1 MRPTPIAR
9 STLGAKLSAP
19 AVDPSQVLRR
29 SVDARM
35 DGATSARL
43 TLIHAPAGFGKTTTM
58 LQYRA
63 RLEALGIATAWLT
76 LDASDNDVSRL
87 LDGLDAATSVLAGPA
102 TGAEPAHTD
111 THTDTHSQ
119 PLAAS
124 RDLATQALGI
134 FDLLANRVE
143 PFVLFLDDFELVQAP
158 AATELVREI
167 IENLPRRGHLVIGS
181 RSAPDIGLGRLR
193 VHGQLLEVDVDC
205 LRFSIEE
212 TVEFLANHGVANLG
226 FDQLALLHQKT
237 DGWVAALR
245 LASVALYQRQDRERL
260 IDHFSG
266 SDGALAEYLAQDVL
280 ARQAEEVRHFLLC
293 TSILRHLNPSLCDAL
308 LPGTDSAAML
318 RRLASANVFLSP
330 MEGDQ
335 ASYRYHS
342 LFADFLQAELTR
354 RRPQEKARLHRAAAD
369 WYEARQRPVPAI
381 DHAIASGDFAHA
393 VALLSRHVT
402 LLLSEGRLRLLSRW
416 FAGLPAG
423 LIDSEPM
430 LQVAQVWAAIGT
442 SGPRK
447 SMEILQRSGLECA
460 ETSAQVRPYVRVLR
474 PFLLAAMDC
483 YEEAGRLGRE
493 ALARGPSSAPLA
505 DALLANKMAAVF
517 SVLGHSQEATGLL
530 ESARRT
536 QGEAPSALNLMYSET
551 VAAINNLREGRLR
564 EARANFRV
572 AAGAKGTSWSGILH
586 AEVLYERNE
595 LREALQLLKVYV
607 PLIRDMAA
615 PDQMILGNV
624 LLSRIAFDRGDVD
637 QAFEHLAELENIG
650 HQRQLARVVA
660 TSKLERARLRL
671 LQGYAEAANEEL
683 ERADDREVW
692 QMVDRL
698 RLPANDVEDMVLGRL
713 RWTAL
718 AGNSQE
724 VLRSL
729 EQAIAAAQADARHRR
744 ALKLRLLHGI
754 ALHRSGN
761 RQAACAAM
769 EQVLDVACR
778 EGFLRIIVDEG
789 LAAGRLLKEYAS
801 ASAGGARAHRHP
813 ATGECVQSLI
823 AAFGAALAEEEP
835 PAPQR
840 NHVLPSMQEAL
851 TRSETK
857 VLQLLAEGYSNSAMM
872 EKLFVSDSTV
882 RTHLRNINAKLSA
895 SSRTQAIAIAR
906 RLGLIT

>member
-1 MRPTPIAR
+1 
-9 STLGAKLSAP
+9 
-19 AVDPSQVLRR
+19 
-29 SVDARM
+29 M
-35 DGATSARL
+35 DGVTRAKL
-43 TLIHAPAGFGKTTTM
+43 TLIHAPAGFGKTITM

-102 TGAEPAHTD
+102 AHAGPEQRESLT
-111 THTDTHSQ
+111 
-119 PLAAS
+119 AS

-134 FDLLANRVE
+134 FDLLSKRVE
-143 PFVLFLDDFELVQAP
+143 PFVLFLDDFELIQAP
-158 AATELVREI
+158 AASELVREI
-167 IENLPRRGHLVIGS
+167 IENLPRHGHLVIGS
-181 RSAPDIGLGRLR
+181 RSVPDIALGRLR
-193 VHGQLLEVDVDC
+193 AHGQLLEVDVDC
-205 LRFSIEE
+205 LRFSVDE
-212 TVEFLANHGVANLG
+212 TVEFLANRGVANLG
-226 FDQLALLHQKT
+226 PDQLAVLHQKT
-237 DGWVAALR
+237 DGWVAALW
-245 LASVALYQRQDRERL
+245 LASVALYQKQDRARL
-260 IDHFSG
+260 IDQFSG
-266 SDGALAEYLAQDVL
+266 SEGTLAEYLAQDVL
-280 ARQAEEVRHFLLC
+280 VQQTEAVQHFLLC

-308 LPGTDSAAML
+308 LPGVDSAAML

-330 MEGDQ
+330 MEGDL
-335 ASYRYHS
+335 ATYRYHS

-354 RRPQEKARLHRAAAD
+354 RRPMEKARLHRAAAD
-369 WYEARQRPVPAI
+369 WHEAHQRPVPAI

-393 VALLSRHVT
+393 VALLCRHVT
-402 LLLSEGRLRLLSRW
+402 PLLADGRLRLLSRW
-416 FAGLPAG
+416 FAGLPAA
-423 LIDSEPM
+423 LIDGEPM

-447 SMEILQRSGLECA
+447 GMEMLHRSGLETA
-460 ETSAQVRPYVRVLR
+460 QTSAQVRPYVRVLR
-474 PFLLAAMDC
+474 PFLLAAMDR

-493 ALARGPSSAPLA
+493 ALAEGPSSAPIA

-517 SVLGHSQEATGLL
+517 SVLGQSREAVGLL

-536 QGEAPSALNLMYSET
+536 QGETPSALNLMYSET

-595 LREALQLLKVYV
+595 LRQALQLLKVYV

-615 PDQMILGNV
+615 PDQVIIGNV
-624 LLSRIAFDRGDVD
+624 LLARIAFDRGDVD

-671 LQGYAEAANEEL
+671 LQGYAEAASEEL

-698 RLPANDVEDMVLGRL
+698 RLPANDVEDLVLGRL
-713 RWTAL
+713 RWIAL
-718 AGNSQE
+718 IGRPQE
-724 VLRSL
+724 ALRSL
-729 EQAIAAAQADARHRR
+729 EQAIAAAQDGARCRR

-761 RQAACAAM
+761 RQTAWAAM

-778 EGFLRIIVDEG
+778 EGFVRIVLDEG
-789 LAAGRLLKEYAS
+789 LAAGRLLKDYAA
-801 ASAGGARAHRHP
+801 ASTGGAHAHRHL
-813 ATGECVQSLI
+813 ASGECIQSLLG
-823 AAFGAALAEEEP
+823 AFGAALNEEEA

-840 NHVLPSMQEAL
+840 NQVLPSMQEAL

-857 VLQLLAEGYSNSAMM
+857 VLQLLAEGYSNAAMM

>member
-1 MRPTPIAR
+1 
-9 STLGAKLSAP
+9 
-19 AVDPSQVLRR
+19 
-29 SVDARM
+29 M
-35 DGATSARL
+35 DGATRARL

-87 LDGLDAATSVLAGPA
+87 LEGLDAATSVFAGPTA
-102 TGAEPAHTD
+102 RAEPAQRE
-111 THTDTHSQ
+111 S
-119 PLAAS
+119 LAES

-134 FDLLANRVE
+134 FDLLSNRVE
-143 PFVLFLDDFELVQAP
+143 PFVLFLDDFERIQTP
-158 AATELVREI
+158 AASELIREI
-167 IENLPRRGHLVIGS
+167 IENLPRRGHLIIGS
-181 RSAPDIGLGRLR
+181 RSLPDIGLGRLR

-212 TVEFLANHGVANLG
+212 TVEFLANRGVANLG

-245 LASVALYQRQDRERL
+245 LASVALYQQQDRERL
-260 IDHFSG
+260 VDHFSG
-266 SDGALAEYLAQDVL
+266 SEGALAEYLAQDVL
-280 ARQAEEVRHFLLC
+280 AQQAEEVQHFLLC
-293 TSILRHLNPSLCDAL
+293 TSILRRLNPSLCDAL
-308 LPGTDSAAML
+308 LPGMDSAAML

-335 ASYRYHS
+335 TTYRYHS

-354 RRPQEKARLHRAAAD
+354 RRPMEKTHLHRAAAD
-369 WYEARQRPVPAI
+369 WYEAHQRPVPAI

-393 VALLSRHVT
+393 VALLSRHVEH
-402 LLLSEGRLRLLSRW
+402 LLADGRLRLLSRW
-416 FAGLPAG
+416 FAGLPAV
-423 LIDSEPM
+423 LIDGESM

-447 SMEILQRSGLECA
+447 GMEMLHRSGLESA

-474 PFLLAAMDC
+474 PFLLAAMDR
-483 YEEAGRLGRE
+483 YEEAGQLGRE
-493 ALARGPSSAPLA
+493 ALAQGPSSAPLA

-517 SVLGHSQEATGLL
+517 SVLGQSREATGLL

-551 VAAINNLREGRLR
+551 VAAINNMREGRLR
-564 EARANFRV
+564 EAQANFRI

-595 LREALQLLKVYV
+595 VRQALQLLKVYV

-624 LLSRIAFDRGDVD
+624 LLARIAFDRGDVD
-637 QAFEHLAELENIG
+637 QAFEHLTELENIG
-650 HQRQLARVVA
+650 HQRQLPRVVA
-660 TSKLERARLRL
+660 SSKLERARLRL
-671 LQGYAEAANEEL
+671 LQGYANAASEEL
-683 ERADDREVW
+683 EHADDREVW
-692 QMVDRL
+692 QMVERL
-698 RLPANDVEDMVLGRL
+698 RLPANDVEDMMLGRL

-718 AGNSQE
+718 VGNAQDA
-724 VLRSL
+724 LHGL
-729 EQAIAAAQADARHRR
+729 EQAIAAAQACARHRR

-761 RQAACAAM
+761 RQTACAAM

-778 EGFLRIIVDEG
+778 EGFVRIILDEG
-789 LAAGRLLKEYAS
+789 LAAGRLLKAYAFAGASS
-801 ASAGGARAHRHP
+801 ADAHRHP
-813 ATGECVQSLI
+813 ASGECVQSLLG
-823 AAFGAALAEEEP
+823 AFGAALAEEE
-835 PAPQR
+835 APGVR
-840 NHVLPSMQEAL
+840 RGHVPPSMREAL

-882 RTHLRNINAKLSA
+882 RTHLRSINAKLAA

-906 RLGLIT
+906 RLGLII